1 MQGHTLCK
9 ALSFQ
14 CAAYIDASSH
24 KQSVV
29 RATSLYIYIYIRIY
43 IYVYVYISYVCIYRS
58 NKMNRKARVWKDF
71 LSRASKEVK
80 KAPTDSRIIQKFE
93 IAILA
98 SFKIVF
104 E

>member
-1 MQGHTLCK
+1 
-9 ALSFQ
+9 
-14 CAAYIDASSH
+14 
-24 KQSVV
+24 
-29 RATSLYIYIYIRIY
+29 
-43 IYVYVYISYVCIYRS
+43 
-58 NKMNRKARVWKDF
+58 MNRKARVWKDL